1 MSAAPPFKRLEVTR
15 GEKKMMT
22 MNKSVAQPSVAVER
36 KHESST
42 YYKTLVRSGYAPVN
56 GLEMYYEIH
65 GTITARPL
73 VTIHPWL
80 GLANVFPSLTRN
92 RQLIAVELQGHGR
105 TADID
110 RPLTFEQHADDIA
123 ALLKQLRIE
132 RADFFGESFGGT
144 VAVQMAVGHP
154 EIVRRVAI
162 YGSILSKIEEVVPPE
177 SMAEF
182 MSLTPDHRSIQFERE
197 NYERVARDPRQWPML
212 FAKSRMIAWK
222 GFSSDELKSIKA
234 PVLIAAGDHDVLVP
248 PVEHHLEM
256 SRLIPNAQLAVI
268 PDAGHFVLYEDPEK
282 LLPIIATFLDQPT
295 STVPFA
301 TTKSG
306 YHPGET
312 R

>member
-1 MSAAPPFKRLEVTR
+1 MSELQEIHEAPQ
-15 GEKKMMT
+15 
-22 MNKSVAQPSVAVER
+22 KSATQRNGTAELR
-36 KHESST
+36 HQSST

-56 GLEMYYEIH
+56 ALQMYYEIH
-65 GTITARPL
+65 GTVTARPL

-105 TADID
+105 TADSD
-110 RPLTFEQHADDIA
+110 RPISFEQHADDIA
-123 ALLKQLRIE
+123 ALLKYLNIPQVDI
-132 RADFFGESFGGT
+132 FGESLGGT
-144 VAVQMAVGHP
+144 VAVQMAIHHP
-154 EIVRRVAI
+154 GIVRRVAI
-162 YGSILSKIEEVVPPE
+162 YGSILGKIAEVVSPE
-177 SMAEF
+177 SMAQF

-197 NYERVARDPRQWPML
+197 SYESVAPDPRQWSML
-212 FAKSRMIAWK
+212 FAKTGMAAGMWK
-222 GFSSDELKSIKA
+222 GFSRDELTSIKA

-282 LLPIIATFLDQPT
+282 LLPIVANFLDQPA

-301 TTKSG
+301 TTISG

>member
-1 MSAAPPFKRLEVTR
+1 MSNLATKP
-15 GEKKMMT
+15 
-22 MNKSVAQPSVAVER
+22 NAVEER
-36 KHESST
+36 RGGST

-65 GTITARPL
+65 GTVDARPL

-110 RPLTFEQHADDIA
+110 RPITFEQHADDIA
-123 ALLKQLRIE
+123 ALLKHLGIGQ
-132 RADFFGESFGGT
+132 ADFFGESFGGT
-144 VAVQMAVGHP
+144 VAISIAVRHP
-154 EIVRRVAI
+154 ELVCRIAI
-162 YGSILSKIEEVVPPE
+162 YGSILARFEEVIPPN
-177 SMAEF
+177 SLAEF
-182 MSLTPDHRSIQFERE
+182 MTLTPNHPSVQFERE
-197 NYERVARDPRQWPML
+197 NYQRVAPDPAQWPTL
-212 FAKSRMIAWK
+212 FAKSSRVVWK
-222 GFSSDELKSIKA
+222 GFSHDELKSIEA

-282 LLPIIATFLDQPT
+282 LLPIVANFLDQPK
-295 STVPFA
+295 STLPFA
-301 TTKSG
+301 TTISG